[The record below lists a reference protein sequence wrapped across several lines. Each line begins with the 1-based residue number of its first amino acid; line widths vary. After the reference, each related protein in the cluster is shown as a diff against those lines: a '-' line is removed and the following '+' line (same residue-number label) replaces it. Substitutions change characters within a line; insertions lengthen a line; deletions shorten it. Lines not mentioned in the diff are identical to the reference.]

1 MKGKGNAARVALAVS
16 VMLALVSSPVWADP
30 PPGRGKPDKS
40 AKHAGKKDWKGKK
53 NGESR
58 PLARAGISAEAA
70 RRLALEAH
78 VTGYRALP
86 PGIAKNLARGKPLPP
101 GIARKTVPSSLLGR
115 LPHHAGYEWQVAGT
129 DLILVA
135 VATDIVAEVLSGVF
149 R

>member
-40 AKHAGKKDWKGKK
+40 VRQAGKKGGKGKK
-53 NGESR
+53 DAGSVA
-58 PLARAGISAEAA
+58 LVRAGISAEAA
-70 RRLALEAH
+70 RRLAVEAH
-78 VTGYRALP
+78 LTGYRALP

-149 R
+149 Q

>member
-40 AKHAGKKDWKGKK
+40 VRQAGKKGGEGKK
-53 NGESR
+53 DAGSVA
-58 PLARAGISAEAA
+58 LVRAGISAEAA
-70 RRLALEAH
+70 RRLAVEAH
-78 VTGYRALP
+78 LTGYRALP

-149 R
+149 Q